1 MDTVT
6 AMAMAMAM
14 NSRPLLRLLAAAL
27 PFLSAPT
34 IAQQNAAGAIP
45 PPSIGTP
52 APTATGTP
60 NEAATNSGRAWSVTP
75 RVSLTMTATDHV
87 NVSGNA
93 SSDSDL
99 ITELA
104 PAIRAEARTARLR
117 GYLDYALRG
126 QFYAK
131 SDYSRTQNALDAF
144 ATFEAVD
151 DWFFVDVSGNISQQA
166 ISAFGTQSPSDG
178 SLNNNNTET
187 AIYRLSP
194 YIRGQIGSLVD
205 YLVRYNA
212 STTRAD
218 AANTSDVDIG
228 QWVGQIRGGTP
239 FQSLKWSLD
248 GNRQTTDYSSGRKT
262 DADLLRLLA
271 TYLITPQFSI
281 SASGGWER
289 NNYASL
295 EQESR
300 NNYGYGFDWN
310 PTQRTQISGFKER
323 RFFGDGHRFS
333 VSHRFPMSSIRYS
346 DTRDVSVLPNQFA
359 TTGMDGNL
367 SQLQLQAIQ
376 LCTSLLGAN
385 ASQTQ
390 INTCVAQALGPNFN
404 PQVTSSFLSSQ
415 ASIQRR
421 QQLAFVLFGV
431 RNSITLQL
439 NRSENSSILAA
450 NALADDFS
458 QSSVV
463 RQKGIGLTFSHRLS
477 ALSSL
482 NASANRQQSTGRDG
496 ATNNLKTTTTLYQVS
511 MSTKL
516 GAKTSGSLSLRRSR
530 FDNTTNPYTENAL
543 LGTVTYTY

>member
-1 MDTVT
+1 
-6 AMAMAMAM
+6 M
-14 NSRPLLRLLAAAL
+14 NSHLLLRPLAAAL
-27 PFLSAPT
+27 LLFSAPT

-45 PPSIGTP
+45 APNIGSP
-52 APTATGTP
+52 APAATDSPNETATK
-60 NEAATNSGRAWSVTP
+60 SGRAWSVTP
-75 RVSLTMTATDHV
+75 RVSLTMTATDNV

-93 SSDSDL
+93 NSEYDL

-104 PAIRAEARTARLR
+104 PGLRAEARTARLQ

-126 QFYAK
+126 QFYAN
-131 SDYSRTQNALDAF
+131 SDYSRTQNALNAF

-166 ISAFGTQSPSDG
+166 ISAFGTQSPNDS
-178 SLNNNNTET
+178 SLNNNSTET

-194 YIRGQIGSLVD
+194 YIRGQLGGLVD

-212 STTRAD
+212 STTRSE

-239 FQSLKWSLD
+239 FQNLKWSVD
-248 GNRQTTDYSSGRKT
+248 GNRQTTDYSNGRQT

-295 EQESR
+295 EKESR

-346 DTRDVSVLPNQFA
+346 DTRDVSVLPNQFT
-359 TTGMDGNL
+359 TTGLDGNL

-376 LCTSLLGAN
+376 FCTSLLGAN

-390 INTCVAQALGPNFN
+390 INTCVALTLGPNFN
-404 PQVTSSFLSSQ
+404 PQVTSSFLASQ

-421 QQLAFVLFGV
+421 QELAFVLFGV

-463 RQKGIGLTFSHRLS
+463 RQNGIGLTFSHRLS
-477 ALSSL
+477 PLSSL

-496 ATNNLKTTTTLYQVS
+496 AANNLKTTTTLYQVS

-516 GAKTSGSLSLRRSR
+516 GAKTSGTFSLRRSR
-530 FDNTTNPYTENAL
+530 FDTTANPYTENAL